1 MNNNKPNLRFHFK
14 EFIKTDSHLKGID
27 KIRETP
33 DYICDLFVYEPK
45 NVEEAQLGILFMLGK
60 IENIP
65 KDKYKNSDF
74 LLSLLISVI
83 KREFYSDFRRPTL
96 EALEVS
102 LNKANLYLADFTEK
116 GNVEWIGNL
125 NFICGA
131 FSQNTLHITQVGE
144 SIIKLFRK
152 TTVSHIENK
161 FPIRKRTHPLKTF
174 GNIASGTILNGDK
187 IILGTKNILNIAPLA
202 NLKELSKRNHH
213 QIIESLKTF
222 AEKRTI
228 KVPIICLVLEA
239 KTEAPE
245 EIIACI
251 PASQR
256 GESAS
261 QFDSEEQPVRFV
273 ESRRTRRIKIKSAIL
288 KTLRISRKIA
298 IIIFLVCRRAGLGIY
313 SFLASIVRKISK
325 IGPFH
330 KLTLPIF
337 LKIKPHAKNL
347 SIRLSPVQG
356 KIKNN
361 YYLLKQNKPA
371 FFIASLLIILIL
383 TLPFFVAQKINYHI
397 KINHLEKL
405 SAEIEEIQ
413 KKTDAALIY
422 SNKEKA
428 KGLLQKNQ
436 ILLANLLKYFEKS
449 SLKNNNETL
458 NKTAVLQE
466 KHQKQQD
473 SINNVQRI
481 KDLEEILDFST
492 SGFIVNPAGINKIKD
507 SLYFYELESG
517 ILYKFPAYG
526 WSAEGGNAEK
536 KDLTLIFISAKDELR
551 EMVLLKNGL
560 LVLFGQSGK
569 IYLYNSNTNDY
580 NTYSLDLA
588 IAVEKIKDVKSF
600 FSNFY
605 ILDIEQG
612 NIIKYPLA
620 SIEENSIEGTNWLLE
635 PMKELKQAQGMAID
649 GSIYVLNFDGVITKY
664 FQGKKV
670 EDIKLLLEKPLAGEN
685 ELFTGIDFDNLY
697 ISDPK
702 NKRLIVL
709 SREGKVI
716 NQYVNDAF
724 INLKDFWVTNDEKE
738 VYLLCEKKV
747 YRIEL

>member
-1 MNNNKPNLRFHFK
+1 MNSNKPNLQFHFK

-65 KDKYKNSDF
+65 KDKYKNFDF

-116 GNVEWIGNL
+116 GNVEWIGGL

-161 FPIRKRTHPLKTF
+161 FPVRKRAHPLKTF

-213 QIIESLKTF
+213 QIIEGLKTF
-222 AEKRTI
+222 AEKRGI
-228 KVPIICLVLEA
+228 KIPIICLVLEA

-245 EIIACI
+245 EIIACV
-251 PASQR
+251 PASTQR
-256 GESAS
+256 GEPAS
-261 QFDSEEQPVRFV
+261 QFDSERQPARFA
-273 ESRRTRRIKIKSAIL
+273 ESRRARRIKIKSAVL

-325 IGPFH
+325 IGPLH

-347 SIRLSPVQG
+347 NIRFSPMRG

-371 FFIASLLIILIL
+371 FFVTSLLIILIL
-383 TLPFFVAQKINYHI
+383 ILPFFVAQKINYHI
-397 KINHLEKL
+397 KINHFEKL

-413 KKTDAALIY
+413 KKTDAVLIY
-422 SNKEKA
+422 SEKEKA

-436 ILLANLLKYFEKS
+436 ILLANLLAQLEKPP
-449 SLKNNNETL
+449 LENNVEIL
-458 NKTAVLQE
+458 NKATALQE
-466 KHQKQQD
+466 KYQEQQD
-473 SINNVQRI
+473 SINNVIRI
-481 KDLEEILDFST
+481 KKLEEILDFST

-517 ILYKFPAYG
+517 ILYKF
-526 WSAEGGNAEK
+526 NLDAEK

-551 EMVLLKNGL
+551 EMALLKNGL

-569 IYLYNSNTNDY
+569 MYLYNSNTNDY
-580 NTYSLDLA
+580 NVYSLDLT

-612 NIIKYPLA
+612 NIIKYPVA
-620 SIEENSIEGTNWLLE
+620 SIEENIIKGTNWLSE
-635 PMKELKQAQGMAID
+635 PMEELKQAQSMAID

-664 FQGKKV
+664 FKGKKV
-670 EDIKLLLEKPLAGEN
+670 EDINPSLEKPLTGEN
-685 ELFTGIDFDNLY
+685 KLFTGTDFDNLY

-709 SREGKVI
+709 SREGGVI
-716 NQYVNDAF
+716 NQYVNDEFA
-724 INLKDFWVTNDEKE
+724 NLQDFWVTNDEKE
-738 VYLLCEKKV
+738 IYLLCGKKV